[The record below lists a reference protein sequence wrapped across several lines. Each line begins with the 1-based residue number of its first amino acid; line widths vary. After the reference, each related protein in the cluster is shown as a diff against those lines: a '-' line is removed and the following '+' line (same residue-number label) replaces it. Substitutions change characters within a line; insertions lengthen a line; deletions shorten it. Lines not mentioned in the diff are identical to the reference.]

1 VSLET
6 VRNMPGKNI
15 IRSAAVVSLCT
26 GMTRIFGFVREILMA
41 HFFGTTLAKSAF
53 DIAFK
58 IPNLFRRLFGEG
70 ALSSAFVPVFTETLE
85 HAGKDAAW
93 MLAGRI
99 ATMMA
104 TILFAIVAV
113 GVVAI
118 EVSLRWFD
126 LGERLL
132 SVLPLLKIM
141 LPYVFFICL
150 VALCMAI
157 MNSFHRFVLPAIT
170 PILLNIIWIIVILF
184 LLPYFG
190 ETPAEQIRGVA
201 WGVLFAGVLQFA
213 VQFPALIRYG
223 FRFRFSFDWHTKR
236 VRKILGLMLPAALG
250 LGVLQFNVVIDGI
263 LALWIGKWAPAAL
276 TYAERLIYL
285 PLGVFATALGT
296 VLLPA
301 YSRQAT
307 RAEPEEIRKMFKK
320 SFRILMF
327 IMVPA
332 SVGLMVLA
340 RPIVQAMY
348 MRGMF
353 GEDSVLQTTRAL
365 VFYASGLAVFGFYK
379 IVVPAFYA
387 LQDTRTPVRVAL
399 WMVGLNLTLN
409 ILFIATWP
417 YDYKH
422 AGLAF
427 ATVISSLV
435 NCVVLSVLLS
445 RRIKLQGWGG
455 MFASLGRI
463 LIASLVMAGVAF
475 GAESVVATAVGGA
488 RLTGKVVQ
496 VASMLSG
503 IAAGMTTYAI
513 CSWLICRPEF
523 RELVGSLRRRTTEP
537 VTPA

>member
-1 VSLET
+1 
-6 VRNMPGKNI
+6 
-15 IRSAAVVSLCT
+15 
-26 GMTRIFGFVREILMA
+26 
-41 HFFGTTLAKSAF
+41 
-53 DIAFK
+53 
-58 IPNLFRRLFGEG
+58 
-70 ALSSAFVPVFTETLE
+70 
-85 HAGKDAAW
+85 
-93 MLAGRI
+93 
-99 ATMMA
+99 
-104 TILFAIVAV
+104 
-113 GVVAI
+113 
-118 EVSLRWFD
+118 
-126 LGERLL
+126 
-132 SVLPLLKIM
+132 
-141 LPYVFFICL
+141 
-150 VALCMAI
+150 
-157 MNSFHRFVLPAIT
+157 
-170 PILLNIIWIIVILF
+170 
-184 LLPYFG
+184 
-190 ETPAEQIRGVA
+190 
-201 WGVLFAGVLQFA
+201 
-213 VQFPALIRYG
+213 
-223 FRFRFSFDWHTKR
+223 
-236 VRKILGLMLPAALG
+236 
-250 LGVLQFNVVIDGI
+250 
-263 LALWIGKWAPAAL
+263 
-276 TYAERLIYL
+276 
-285 PLGVFATALGT
+285 
-296 VLLPA
+296 
-301 YSRQAT
+301 
-307 RAEPEEIRKMFKK
+307 
-320 SFRILMF
+320 MF